1 MIAFYFYKV
10 TTESTDKH
18 IIHTSCWKT
27 LQILQFILFFSCIFI
42 ENFTFITFPEN
53 SLNKAWYFI
62 SLTHSGSEM
71 KLKRDN
77 VNLFSSAITSGKL
90 LIAKKIQQ

>member
-1 MIAFYFYKV
+1 MTAFYFYKV
-10 TTESTDKH
+10 ITESTDKH

-42 ENFTFITFPEN
+42 ENFTFITFPGN
-53 SLNKAWYFI
+53 SLNKAWYFL

-77 VNLFSSAITSGKL
+77 VNLFSSDIINGKL